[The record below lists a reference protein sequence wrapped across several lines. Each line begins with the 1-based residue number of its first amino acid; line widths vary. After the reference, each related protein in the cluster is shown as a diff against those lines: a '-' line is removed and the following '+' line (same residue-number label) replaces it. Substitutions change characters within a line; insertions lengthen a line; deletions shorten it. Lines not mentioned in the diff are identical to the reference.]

1 MDAALAPLFPPSLSI
16 SPSCL
21 AQLNITRA
29 NALPSSPLLSLSTIF
44 SAVQFLPL
52 FPPSFLFLFPSV
64 TAAAAPGDVPLHS
77 PPLRI
82 RQRWRKRERVVK
94 EKGKG
99 DIWEKREGYGGRRV
113 LRRGRDRGTQRN
125 SKISIF
131 EGDLPED
138 RRGRT
143 HCRTEATAADRRRM
157 QGSATVEDLLCISQL
172 DEYELEHAQPLYPG

>member
-29 NALPSSPLLSLSTIF
+29 NALPSSPLSLSTIF

-52 FPPSFLFLFPSV
+52 FPPFFLFLFPSV

-99 DIWEKREGYGGRRV
+99 DIWEKREGYRGRRV
-113 LRRGRDRGTQRN
+113 LRRDRGTRSRVRTKQQN
-125 SKISIF
+125 PHF

-143 HCRTEATAADRRRM
+143 HCTTEATAARRQTEEECRVVRPWRICFA
-157 QGSATVEDLLCISQL
+157 SRS
-172 DEYELEHAQPLYPG
+172 